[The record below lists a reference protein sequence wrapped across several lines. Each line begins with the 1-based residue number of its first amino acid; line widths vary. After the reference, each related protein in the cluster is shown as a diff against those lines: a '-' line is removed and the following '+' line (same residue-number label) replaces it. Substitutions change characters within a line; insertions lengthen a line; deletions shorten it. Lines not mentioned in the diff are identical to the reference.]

1 MGDMYVKAEFRA
13 HQNVDNPVHM
23 IGFLSQWQ
31 LYAQQIEG
39 DNWRDGKLDTMQ
51 LERMNDQQVA
61 QLYELMRAIKNRND
75 EEEMRPP
82 EPPKSTEK

>member
-1 MGDMYVKAEFRA
+1 MYVKAEFRA